1 MTKYLRKHFVELF
14 ITLARSWYNINTLHV
29 FWSKNLFC
37 WFTWLNQFGSQASSR
52 QAAQEGKVKAD
63 TRQRQKKINPSWR
76 LVEART
82 PVSTNL
88 SPNNDGVECLHVPVL
103 VLNNIHLSNQASLS
117 LQPVGLLLNT
127 LDIIHSVLP
136 SSYTTIVFL
145 IFDFLLFWVETDT
158 QTLLLCY
165 TRLSGGGGRGER

>member
-1 MTKYLRKHFVELF
+1 M
-14 ITLARSWYNINTLHV
+14 
-29 FWSKNLFC
+29 
-37 WFTWLNQFGSQASSR
+37 
-52 QAAQEGKVKAD
+52 
-63 TRQRQKKINPSWR
+63 
-76 LVEART
+76 EART
-82 PVSTNL
+82 PVSTYL
-88 SPNNDGVECLHVPVL
+88 SPDNDGVECLHVPVL

>member
-1 MTKYLRKHFVELF
+1 M
-14 ITLARSWYNINTLHV
+14 
-29 FWSKNLFC
+29 
-37 WFTWLNQFGSQASSR
+37 
-52 QAAQEGKVKAD
+52 
-63 TRQRQKKINPSWR
+63 
-76 LVEART
+76 EART

-88 SPNNDGVECLHVPVL
+88 SPDNDGVECLHVSVL

-165 TRLSGGGGRGER
+165 TRLSGSGGRGER

>member
-1 MTKYLRKHFVELF
+1 MSSGAKTYFVGSLDW
-14 ITLARSWYNINTLHV
+14 ISLA
-29 FWSKNLFC
+29 
-37 WFTWLNQFGSQASSR
+37 AR
-52 QAAQEGKVKAD
+52 QAAGRQYRKGKW
-63 TRQRQKKINPSWR
+63 RQRQKKINPSWR

-88 SPNNDGVECLHVPVL
+88 SPDNDGVECLHVPVL

>member
-1 MTKYLRKHFVELF
+1 M
-14 ITLARSWYNINTLHV
+14 
-29 FWSKNLFC
+29 
-37 WFTWLNQFGSQASSR
+37 
-52 QAAQEGKVKAD
+52 
-63 TRQRQKKINPSWR
+63 
-76 LVEART
+76 EART

-88 SPNNDGVECLHVPVL
+88 SPDNDGVKMKVSSVPVL